1 MIHKDTDLLHIL
13 LIDDDEDD
21 FVVLRDLFR
30 EIRGTKY
37 EVKWCHNYEAGL
49 KTLLSSNF
57 DACFL
62 DYRLGEHTG
71 LDLLLAAQKN
81 KVRCPIIFLTG
92 HGDFDLDI
100 QAMQSGASDYLVKGQ
115 ITGPLLE
122 RSVRYSIKHAFD
134 IEELRK
140 SQEQVLRQDRLASL
154 GLLASS
160 LAHEIGTPLGIIR
173 GRAELVG
180 SGRSSP
186 EKVKE
191 NMTLITTQ
199 IDRISVLVKSLLN
212 LARGQ
217 QSEQTTSVDL
227 SAVIQD
233 LSNLMTHELER
244 KSIRLDIDL
253 DHHPNV
259 RAERG
264 PLTQVFLNLLV
275 NSVFAIEEAQKELGP
290 NSEKRD
296 HFIKIKITPTKNRVE
311 IQVEDTGCGI
321 SKENL
326 TKLFQPFFT
335 TKDVGVGTGLGL
347 ATSYK
352 LVQSWGG
359 SMQVTSKLGVGTSFT
374 IILERA

>member
-1 MIHKDTDLLHIL
+1 MIHKDTDLLYIL

-21 FVVLRDLFR
+21 FIVLRDLFQ

-37 EVKWCHNYEAGL
+37 EVKWCNNYDEGL
-49 KTLLSSNF
+49 KALVASSF

-71 LDLLLAAQKN
+71 LDLLLAAQKKN
-81 KVRCPIIFLTG
+81 VRCPIIFLTG

-100 QAMQSGASDYLVKGQ
+100 QAMQSGAADYLVKSQ
-115 ITGPLLE
+115 ITTPLLE
-122 RSVRYSIKHAFD
+122 RSVRYAIKHAFD

-173 GRAELVG
+173 GRAELIG
-180 SGRSSP
+180 TGKSSP

-191 NMTLITTQ
+191 NMALITTQ

-212 LARGQ
+212 LARGKE
-217 QSEQTTSVDL
+217 SDNATSVDL
-227 SAVIQD
+227 RAVLQD
-233 LSNLMTHELER
+233 LQNLMNHEVER
-244 KSIRLDIDL
+244 KNIKLQVDIDGN
-253 DHHPNV
+253 PMV
-259 RAERG
+259 RAEPG

-275 NSVFAIEEAQKELGP
+275 NSIFAIEEVQK
-290 NSEKRD
+290 
-296 HFIKIKITPTKNRVE
+296 TKDSKDNGISIVVTTKSNRVE
-311 IQVEDTGCGI
+311 IQVQDSGCGI
-321 SKENL
+321 REEDL

-335 TKDVGVGTGLGL
+335 TKDIGVGTGLGL

-359 SMQVTSKLGVGTSFT
+359 SMQVTSKVGAGTSFT
-374 IILERA
+374 IFLEKA

>member
-1 MIHKDTDLLHIL
+1 MKNKDTDHLNIL

-21 FVVLRDLFR
+21 FVALRDLFR

-37 EVKWCHNYEAGL
+37 EVKWCNNYDSGL
-49 KTLLSSNF
+49 KELLTSNF

-81 KVRCPIIFLTG
+81 AIRCPIIFLTG
-92 HGDFDLDI
+92 HGDFELDI
-100 QAMQSGASDYLVKGQ
+100 RAMQSGASDYLVKGQ
-115 ITGPLLE
+115 ITSPLLE
-122 RSVRYSIKHAFD
+122 RSVRYSIKQAFD
-134 IEELRK
+134 LEELRK

-173 GRAELVG
+173 GRAELAANG
-180 SGRSSP
+180 KATP
-186 EKVKE
+186 EKIKE

-217 QSEQTTSVDL
+217 QSDQATSVDL
-227 SAVIQD
+227 SAVIED
-233 LSNLMTHELER
+233 IGNLMTHELER
-244 KSIRLDIDL
+244 KNIKLEIDL
-253 DHHPNV
+253 DHHPHV
-259 RAERG
+259 RAEQG

-275 NSVFAIEEAQKELGP
+275 NSVYAIEEMQKKGK
-290 NSEKRD
+290 SQD
-296 HFIKIKITPTKNRVE
+296 HILKVTVVSTKSRVD
-311 IQVEDTGCGI
+311 IHVEDSGCGI
-321 SKENL
+321 PEENL
-326 TKLFQPFFT
+326 SKLFQPFFT
-335 TKDVGVGTGLGL
+335 TKDIGVGTGLGL

-359 SMQVTSKLGVGTSFT
+359 NMQVKSKPNVGTTFT
-374 IILERA
+374 ITLERVI